1 MTHEWAPGLA
11 KRAASTNGATAW
23 PVSSVP
29 HVEYSQ
35 PMTIITYANEPHGFG
50 VTYDDA
56 RLACIDDPSD
66 PRLAATWSHRIGNE
80 IAASVLFT
88 LPGCTAGEIAAGSA
102 FSVPITTDSLASGPH
117 PLGSWDWDAVTLREA
132 PRFLEDTNADYLDA
146 YHLHWRGFPIL
157 QLTARPSPEAAA
169 PRILEE
175 LGLLCTPQQTFSS
188 LVVWPTDDPK
198 ELRPTARELWDGFF
212 LVPLERE
219 GRVRTGHKLVRQLRI
234 SLTDEDLLVFAG

>member
-1 MTHEWAPGLA
+1 V
-11 KRAASTNGATAW
+11 AATNGATAW
-23 PVSSVP
+23 PGSSVP
-29 HVEYSQ
+29 RDEYSQ
-35 PMTIITYANEPHGFG
+35 TMTITTYTNVPHGFG
-50 VTYDDA
+50 LTYDDA
-56 RLACIDDPSD
+56 RLSCIDDPSD

-88 LPGCTAGEIAAGSA
+88 LPGCTADEIAAGTA
-102 FSVPITTDSLASGPH
+102 FSVLITTDSAASGSH
-117 PLGSWDWDAVTLREA
+117 LLGTWDWDAVTLEEA
-132 PRFLEDTNADYLDA
+132 PRFLEDTNAAYLDA

-157 QLTARPSPEAAA
+157 QLTARPSPEAPA

-175 LGLLCTPQQTFSS
+175 LGLLYTPQQTFSS

-212 LVPLERE
+212 LLPLERE
-219 GRVRTGHKLVRQLRI
+219 GHVRTGHKLVRHLRI